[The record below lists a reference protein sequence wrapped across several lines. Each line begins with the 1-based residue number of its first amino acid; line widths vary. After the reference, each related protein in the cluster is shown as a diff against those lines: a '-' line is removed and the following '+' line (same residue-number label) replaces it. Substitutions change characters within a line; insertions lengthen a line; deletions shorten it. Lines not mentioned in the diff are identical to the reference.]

1 MLAFA
6 TPGAAQLASPVA
18 IPTYTPPAVSKA
30 QSANAIHISSR
41 PAPVPVVLAVTPS
54 GSDDGDGSAA
64 RPFATLARAQ
74 VAVRRLNGDHDVTVR
89 LADGVY
95 RLKAPLR
102 FTAADGGQRGFTVR
116 WEAAPGAHPVVSGGT
131 PVTGW
136 TLADR
141 QRGIWAA
148 DIPRGVDPRQLWV
161 GGHMAPRA
169 AVRAPRTA
177 FRFDKSGIEIV
188 DPTWRSLA
196 KLPDQTRIEVEATGW
211 FTDRHAMVAR
221 IDGDRILMQQPGWRN
236 NLVGYD
242 TLARSVWGDNAALF
256 FVNALAFVRDP
267 GQWYA
272 DPAAGKLYYKPA
284 AGEDMAR
291 LDVVLP
297 RLELLL
303 SIAGSY
309 DATIKDLQF
318 RGLSFRHTSW
328 LLPSGPEGYAS
339 QQSGSFLAGDWP
351 GYPDDPVRDCSWGC
365 RGFEAMR
372 NRWRQQ
378 PAAIQ
383 VAAATRIVFDHDEFT
398 ELGQIA
404 LGIGNNPDAN
414 ASGIGLGT
422 SAIEVRRS
430 RFTDLAGGAIMVGG
444 VQPDAH
450 HPSRSEMGV
459 RDVVISNN
467 LVRTVSQQYREQA
480 AILVTY
486 ASGAVIWHN
495 DVSAAPYDGID
506 IGWGWGAND
515 PGGNAAYFT
524 ADRGYYDQPG
534 NRVYDTPTTLRD
546 TVVVGNRVHDVK
558 QWFPDGGAIYHLS
571 ADPGAL
577 IAENHIYDIKDGI
590 ALYLDEG
597 SRYVTL
603 RNNAISNVA
612 VWLNMNSQDQLAPR
626 RTAMDNLA
634 IGNWH
639 DSGKRTGQWTPY
651 VNNREVE
658 TVTVANG
665 AWPDA
670 AQAIIAK
677 AGIEPERP

>member
-1 MLAFA
+1 MRNGPLSRAIGVSLLAFA
-6 TPGAAQLASPVA
+6 APGAAQLAPPVA

-30 QSANAIHISSR
+30 QSAGAIHISSR
-41 PAPVPVVLAVTPS
+41 PAPVPIVLAVSPS

-74 VAVRRLNGDHDVTVR
+74 DTVRRLNGDHDVTVQ

-141 QRGIWAA
+141 KRGIWVA
-148 DIPRGVDPRQLWV
+148 DIPHGVDPRQLWV

-188 DPTWRSLA
+188 DPAWRSLA
-196 KLPDQTRIEVEATGW
+196 RLPDQTRVEVEATGW

-221 IDGDRILMQQPGWRN
+221 IDGDRIVMQQPGWRN

-242 TLARSVWGDNAALF
+242 TFARSVWGDNAALF
-256 FVNALAFVRDP
+256 FVNALAFLREP

-297 RLELLL
+297 RLERLL

-339 QQSGSFLAGDWP
+339 QQSGSFL
-351 GYPDDPVRDCSWGC
+351 R
-365 RGFEAMR
+365 
-372 NRWRQQ
+372 
-378 PAAIQ
+378 AIRKIRCAIAHGA
-383 VAAATRIVFDHDEFT
+383 VAASKRCATAGGSSLPRSRSLRRRGSCSITTNSPSSARSRSASATIPTPMPAGSAWVRARSRCAVRASPILPAGQSW
-398 ELGQIA
+398 LGAYSPMHTI
-404 LGIGNNPDAN
+404 
-414 ASGIGLGT
+414 
-422 SAIEVRRS
+422 RRS
-430 RFTDLAGGAIMVGG
+430 P
-444 VQPDAH
+444 Q
-450 HPSRSEMGV
+450 
-459 RDVVISNN
+459 
-467 LVRTVSQQYREQA
+467 
-480 AILVTY
+480 
-486 ASGAVIWHN
+486 
-495 DVSAAPYDGID
+495 
-506 IGWGWGAND
+506 WGWA
-515 PGGNAAYFT
+515 
-524 ADRGYYDQPG
+524 
-534 NRVYDTPTTLRD
+534 TL
-546 TVVVGNRVHDVK
+546 
-558 QWFPDGGAIYHLS
+558 
-571 ADPGAL
+571 
-577 IAENHIYDIKDGI
+577 
-590 ALYLDEG
+590 
-597 SRYVTL
+597 
-603 RNNAISNVA
+603 
-612 VWLNMNSQDQLAPR
+612 
-626 RTAMDNLA
+626 
-634 IGNWH
+634 
-639 DSGKRTGQWTPY
+639 
-651 VNNREVE
+651 
-658 TVTVANG
+658 
-665 AWPDA
+665 
-670 AQAIIAK
+670 
-677 AGIEPERP
+677 